1 VLASAATAAG
11 AKNENPEDRRGRRL
25 SRASDRKHG
34 HRCIARQTPC
44 VPPWKST
51 DAPSSTAVMKRT
63 TTASSN
69 AFRALGLAPAEE
81 RVYCLLLPRGGTAV
95 TEISKRLKLSLRASQ
110 RVLGSLESKGLVTH
124 SPEEVHRYSAVPPD
138 IAADVL
144 IARRQSELHQAR
156 AAMVKLRET
165 IEGERKPGRDDERFV
180 EILSRQTAA
189 QMFLHSVATA
199 QSEILG
205 FERMPMLVSTLDKL
219 DDGFLA
225 CLARGVRCRAI
236 TDNEL
241 LNLPGTLKRL
251 RMATAAG
258 EQFRLFPS
266 LPFKLVVFD
275 RRIAIIPLHLAR
287 QDGPVLLVRPSSLLD
302 ALCEMFEMYWR
313 AAAPFVVGDSI
324 TADTHPLH
332 ADPLIPL
339 LASGMNDK
347 SIEHELG
354 MSSRTLA
361 RRIVELTGR
370 LGASTRFQ
378 AGWLAARALPPQHDG
393 DT

>member
-1 VLASAATAAG
+1 M
-11 AKNENPEDRRGRRL
+11 K
-25 SRASDRKHG
+25 
-34 HRCIARQTPC
+34 
-44 VPPWKST
+44 PPAESVVRSK
-51 DAPSSTAVMKRT
+51 
-63 TTASSN
+63 
-69 AFRALGLAPAEE
+69 AFKALGLAPAEE
-81 RVYCLLLPRGGTAV
+81 RIYCMLLPRSGATVAEV
-95 TEISKRLKLSLRASQ
+95 SARLRVSQRTCQ
-110 RVLGSLESKGLVTH
+110 RVLSALDSKGLVTH
-124 SPEEVHRYSAVPPD
+124 SPEEERRYSAVPPD

-156 AAMVKLRET
+156 VAMVKLRDTLES
-165 IEGERKPGRDDERFV
+165 GRKSAPADERFV

-189 QMFLHSVATA
+189 QMFLHSIASA

-205 FERMPMLVSTLDKL
+205 LERMPMLVSTLDKL
-219 DDGFLA
+219 DDRFLA

-236 TDNEL
+236 TDSEL
-241 LNLPGTLKRL
+241 LNLPGTLTRL
-251 RMATAAG
+251 RMATEAG
-258 EQFRLFPS
+258 EQFRIFPS

-287 QDGPVLLVRPSSLLD
+287 QDGPVLLVRSSSLLD

-313 AAAPFVVGDSI
+313 AAAPFVVGD
-324 TADTHPLH
+324 TAVGTDAHSLH

-378 AGWLAARALPPQHDG
+378 AGWLAARALQERETSD
-393 DT
+393 